1 VQVKS
6 LPITPDK
13 VLTALAERE
22 KAGGTL

>member
-1 VQVKS
+1 VKS

-13 VLTALAERE
+13 VLSALAERE